1 MKAQELLKKVKDV
14 LGVQLSDEVSI
25 KLEEIKL
32 ENGTVIVAE
41 SFAKGESVFI
51 KSEDDENIAL
61 PIGDY
66 ELEDGRKLV
75 VTEEGLIDSIEEVEV
90 KEEVEAKEE
99 VEVEVKAEEE
109 EVVLEYVTKEE
120 FASALEEIKS
130 MIQELSKDELSEETP
145 KEELPNQQTDK
156 EVELSAEVEIVEPLK
171 HNPEKED
178 KKVSFKF
185 SDNDTQIDRI
195 YKRLNNN

>member
-1 MKAQELLKKVKDV
+1 MKAQELLNKVKDV

-25 KLEEIKL
+25 KLEEVKL
-32 ENGTVIVAE
+32 ENGTVLVAE
-41 SFAKGESVFI
+41 SFAKGESIFI

-61 PIGDY
+61 PVGEYDM
-66 ELEDGRKLV
+66 EDGRKLIIV
-75 VTEEGLIDSIEEVEV
+75 EEGLIDSIGEAKEEI
-90 KEEVEAKEE
+90 KEEVEAE
-99 VEVEVKAEEE
+99 VEVEAEEE

-120 FASALEEIKS
+120 FTSALEEIKG

-145 KEELPNQQTDK
+145 KELPNQQTEE
-156 EVELSAEVEIVEPLK
+156 EVELSADVEVVEPLK

-178 KKVSFKF
+178 KKFNFQISK
-185 SDNDTQIDRI
+185 NDTDTQMDRI